1 MHLLIAFEHYNAREG
16 FLSICSPLTFQQITE
31 KQSNIEI
38 GSQQARTILNFSGIL
53 II

>member
-16 FLSICSPLTFQQITE
+16 FLSSCSPLTFQQITE

-38 GSQQARTILNFSGIL
+38 GSQQARIIL